1 MNSKRNKKIILYGG
15 SFDPIHLGHIK
26 AAKLA
31 LKKIK
36 ADKVIFIVSWLSP
49 FKKQTFS
56 PDLDRLKMAKLATK
70 SISNFI
76 VSDYE
81 IKSKNSYFFKTVE
94 HFEKKYPDAKLYS
107 LIGSDNIKKF
117 HNWKNPDIIGKKTE
131 IIYANR
137 PNFFNLEKSEKENIN
152 RFSMKFIGNT
162 NINTSSTELRNKS
175 SLKYLNPSVIDYI
188 NNNLLYVKERIESH
202 LSKARWN
209 HCKRTAKF
217 AKELAIANKYLNP
230 KEAYIAGLF
239 HDLAKEFA
247 PNQLIDY
254 ANKLK
259 IKKFTSI
266 NTLHSF
272 AAYYVMKYDYLF
284 KNNNILHA
292 VYYHTEPKQ
301 KMITKLDKIIF
312 VADKCEPA
320 RIKQKINRI
329 FNVKKMQKIA
339 LNNIDEAFLE
349 VLNKLKT
356 YYDSLKNK

>member
-1 MNSKRNKKIILYGG
+1 MNDQKFKKIILYGG

-36 ADKVIFIVSWLSP
+36 ADVVIFIVSWLSP
-49 FKKQTFS
+49 FKKHTFS
-56 PDLDRLKMAKLATK
+56 SNSDRLKMAKLATK
-70 SISNFI
+70 NIPNFI

-81 IKSKNSYFFKTVE
+81 IQSKNSYFFKTIE
-94 HFEKKYPDAKLYS
+94 HFSKQYPDSQLYS

-117 HNWKNPDIIGKKTE
+117 HIWKSPDLIAKKTQ

-137 PNFFNLEKSEKENIN
+137 PHFCNLEKIEKQNIN
-152 RFSMKFIGNT
+152 KFSMKFIGNT
-162 NINTSSTELRNKS
+162 NINASSTDLRKKS
-175 SLKYLNPSVIDYI
+175 NLKYLNPEVVEYVND
-188 NNNLLYVKERIESH
+188 NLLYINERIKAN

-209 HCKRTAKF
+209 HCQRTAKF
-217 AKELAIANKYLNP
+217 AEKLAIANKYSKP

-239 HDLAKEFA
+239 HDLAKEFS
-247 PNQLIDY
+247 PDKLMYY

-284 KNNNILHA
+284 KNKSILQA
-292 VYYHTEPKQ
+292 VYYHTEPNQ
-301 KMITKLDKIIF
+301 KTITKLDKIIF
-312 VADKCEPA
+312 VADKCEPG
-320 RIKQKINRI
+320 RIKEKNNQI

-339 LNNIDEAFLE
+339 FKNIDESFLQIS
-349 VLNKLKT
+349 NKLKI
-356 YYDSLKNK
+356 YYESLKNK

>member
-1 MNSKRNKKIILYGG
+1 MNQKKIKKIILYGG

-36 ADKVIFIVSWLSP
+36 ADLVIFIVSWLSP
-49 FKKQTFS
+49 FKKHAFS
-56 PDLDRLKMAKLATK
+56 SNLNRLEMTRLATEN
-70 SISNFI
+70 ISNFI

-94 HFEKKYPDAKLYS
+94 YFEKQYPNAELYS
-107 LIGSDNIKKF
+107 LIGSDNIRNFDK
-117 HNWKNPDIIGKKTE
+117 WKNPDFIAKKTQ

-137 PNFFNLEKSEKENIN
+137 PYFCNLEKSEKENID

-162 NINTSSTELRNKS
+162 NISASSTDLRKKS
-175 SLKYLNPSVIDYI
+175 IRKQLDSKVIEYI
-188 NNNLLYVKERIESH
+188 NDNLIYVKERIKSY
-202 LSKARWN
+202 LSETRWN
-209 HCKRTAKF
+209 HCKRTAEF
-217 AKELAIANKYLNP
+217 AKKLAIANKYSDP

-239 HDLAKEFA
+239 HDLAKEFSSK
-247 PNQLIDY
+247 QLIYY

-292 VYYHTEPKQ
+292 VYYHTEPSKRT
-301 KMITKLDKIIF
+301 ITKLDKIIF
-312 VADKCEPA
+312 VADKCEPG
-320 RIKQKINRI
+320 RIKEKINTI
-329 FNVKKMQKIA
+329 LNVKKMQKLA
-339 LNNIDEAFLE
+339 LTNIDEAFLKIF
-349 VLNKLKT
+349 NKLKI
-356 YYDSLKNK
+356 YYDSLKKK